1 MREEERR
8 LRNKKYFLLRHFSI
22 CWLGAAS
29 FSSLLYPAHE
39 TAASKPVQSKTGSL
53 AIFGILGFLRGVG
66 ARLRQPGR
74 ARLILLPSA
83 DSLLTRLGSGIRT
96 LTHVR
101 RTGPARADGRN
112 CESGTLTGTMYWRR
126 WFRRPPRKT
135 FLDVEYTSTSTV
147 HRLIYAQRQTSNVLV
162 R

>member
-1 MREEERR
+1 MLVGGCKLFFPPLPRARNRR
-8 LRNKKYFLLRHFSI
+8 I
-22 CWLGAAS
+22 
-29 FSSLLYPAHE
+29 
-39 TAASKPVQSKTGSL
+39 KPVQSKTGSL

-112 CESGTLTGTMYWRR
+112 CESGTLTGTECTTV
-126 WFRRPPRKT
+126 PPN
-135 FLDVEYTSTSTV
+135 LADVCKRFSLTRALAPEGYHRESVCVGALVSTW
-147 HRLIYAQRQTSNVLV
+147 N
-162 R
+162 

>member
-8 LRNKKYFLLRHFSI
+8 LRNKKYFLPRHFSI

-53 AIFGILGFLRGVG
+53 AIFGTLGFLRGVG

-74 ARLILLPSA
+74 ARLILLH
-83 DSLLTRLGSGIRT
+83 LRIR
-96 LTHVR
+96 
-101 RTGPARADGRN
+101 
-112 CESGTLTGTMYWRR
+112 S
-126 WFRRPPRKT
+126 
-135 FLDVEYTSTSTV
+135 
-147 HRLIYAQRQTSNVLV
+147 
-162 R
+162 